1 MNKLLKTILT
11 FLISF
16 FVTYLIVGY
25 IANNVFA
32 HIRWSENATA
42 LDKLREYYIRTFP
55 VNFIPAL
62 ILAIIPTAL
71 IMRRNGKS
79 AQ

>member
-1 MNKLLKTILT
+1 MNKLIKAILT
-11 FLISF
+11 FIISL

-32 HIRWSENATA
+32 HIRWDESATS
-42 LDKLREYYIRTFP
+42 LDKFREYYIRTFS
-55 VNFIPAL
+55 VNIIPTL

-71 IMRRNGKS
+71 IMRSNGKS
-79 AQ
+79 A